1 MDGLI
6 ILDGSGRPIIQS
18 NFRNHAPSYALS
30 IVDAFNDAL
39 SKTLPENRSA
49 RSADS
54 GDLDPVL
61 YISTTASVP
70 VICCHMERGGMR
82 FLCPASQDID
92 PLYIF
97 AFLERFLSVLQEY
110 LQDISLPVLKEHFDV
125 VYQLLEEMLD
135 DGKPLTTESNTLRDI
150 VLPPSFFN
158 KVLSVAGV
166 SGLSTAT
173 PTPFSS
179 PIPWRKAGVKH
190 NKNEIYFD
198 VTEELDGTMARNGT
212 LLSSTI
218 WGRID
223 CNSRL
228 SGTPDLN
235 LSFINSKAFS
245 DPSFHACVRLQKFA
259 QTSALS
265 FVPPD
270 GNFVL
275 MEYQVSPSSVAK
287 GSTAMSSGGLQ
298 NQMLNF
304 VPLILKPKIEVGEK
318 GGSFTFTVTPRSGS
332 EQLKHRLGV
341 ENVVIS
347 LSLDSDA
354 IGAFCTTSF
363 NSGGQGFGGSRDRER
378 EERAAGIWAWEPNEK
393 TLRWTIPSLSVPSA
407 SSVWTLKG
415 TWTSTEQVPRPSRS
429 IVMRFQTPHMLFSGI
444 KVDQLKMAS
453 EMYKPYKGV
462 KTASK
467 ATVEWRW

>member
-1 MDGLI
+1 
-6 ILDGSGRPIIQS
+6 
-18 NFRNHAPSYALS
+18 
-30 IVDAFNDAL
+30 V
-39 SKTLPENRSA
+39 
-49 RSADS
+49 
-54 GDLDPVL
+54 
-61 YISTTASVP
+61 
-70 VICCHMERGGMR
+70 
-82 FLCPASQDID
+82 
-92 PLYIF
+92 
-97 AFLERFLSVLQEY
+97 
-110 LQDISLPVLKEHFDV
+110 
-125 VYQLLEEMLD
+125 LEEMLD

-179 PIPWRKAGVKH
+179 PIPWRKAGVRH

-198 VTEELDGTMARNGT
+198 ITEDLDAIMARNGT

-235 LSFINSKAFS
+235 LSFVNSKAFS
-245 DPSFHACVRLQKFA
+245 DPSFHACVRLQKFT

-275 MEYQVSPSSVAK
+275 MEYQVSPSSVTR
-287 GSTAMSSGGLQ
+287 GSTAMASGGLQ

-341 ENVVIS
+341 ENVV
-347 LSLDSDA
+347 LSLGLDSGA
-354 IGAFCTTSF
+354 IGAFCTASF
-363 NSGGQGFGGSRDRER
+363 NSGGQGFGGSRDKER
-378 EERAAGIWAWEPNEK
+378 EERAAGVWAWEPNKKVRVMWNAERALLTVPLSK
-393 TLRWTIPSLSVPSA
+393 TLRWTIPSLGAPSA
-407 SSVWTLKG
+407 SSTWTLKG

-429 IVMRFQTPHMLFSGI
+429 IMMHFQTPHMLFSGI
-444 KVDQLKMAS
+444 KVDQLKMTS
-453 EMYKPYKGV
+453 EVYKPYKGV
-462 KTASK
+462 KIASK
-467 ATVEWRW
+467 AAVEWRW

>member
-1 MDGLI
+1 MQSE
-6 ILDGSGRPIIQS
+6 SGTS
-18 NFRNHAPSYALS
+18 SG
-30 IVDAFNDAL
+30 
-39 SKTLPENRSA
+39 
-49 RSADS
+49 S

-61 YISTTASVP
+61 YISSTASSLV
-70 VICCHMERGGMR
+70 VCCHVERGGMR

-92 PLYIF
+92 PLYVF
-97 AFLERFLSVLQEY
+97 AFLERFLSILEEY
-110 LQDISLPVLKEHFDV
+110 LQDLSLPVLKEHFDV
-125 VYQLLEEMLD
+125 VYQMLEEMMD

-173 PTPFSS
+173 PAPFSS

-198 VTEELDGTMARNGT
+198 IAEDLDVIMARNGT

-218 WGRID
+218 WGKID

-245 DPSFHACVRLQKFA
+245 DPSFHPCVRLQKFK
-259 QTSALS
+259 QTSVVS

-275 MEYQVSPSSVAK
+275 MEYQVSPSTVTR
-287 GSTAMSSGGLQ
+287 GSTAISTGGLQ

-304 VPLILKPKIEVGEK
+304 IPLILKSKIEVTEK
-318 GGSFTFTVTPRSGS
+318 GGSFTLTLTPRSGS
-332 EQLKHRLGV
+332 EQLKHRVGV
-341 ENVVIS
+341 ENVEIS
-347 LSLDSDA
+347 LGLDQGA
-354 IGAFCTTSF
+354 IGAFCSTSF
-363 NSGGQGFGGSRDRER
+363 NGGGQGFGGARDKER
-378 EERAAGIWAWEPNEK
+378 EDRAAGTWAWEPKEK
-393 TLRWTIPSLSVPSA
+393 TLKWTISSLGVPSA
-407 SSVWTLKG
+407 SSTWTLKG
-415 TWTSTEQVPRPSRS
+415 TWTSTEQIPRPSRS
-429 IVMRFQTPHMLFSGI
+429 IMMHFQTPHMLLSGI
-444 KVDQLKMAS
+444 KVDQLKMSS
-453 EMYKPYKGV
+453 EIYKPYKGV
-462 KTASK
+462 KIASK
-467 ATVEWRW
+467 AAVEWRW